1 MDSMEAPRYPS
12 RPKTLRATSRSWAR
26 RTAAGRRA
34 PPAPTGLFN
43 SDSPPL
49 KSMAPER
56 MLPFS
61 RLLVGNYRSAWYRTD
76 VHRSGKD
83 GAMIGFTLDEDQV
96 AAQKWVREFAQKEI
110 RPAAPH
116 YDETE
121 EFPWPVLKK
130 AAEIGLY
137 GRDYYQ
143 MVASDDTGLP
153 LVALMAQGTP
163 EQIGRFV
170 PEMFGTAGDP
180 RVGAFAVTEPGAG
193 SDVSSLR
200 TRAVRDGDDWV
211 LNGQKVFITNGG
223 IANVHIVVATV
234 DPSLGHRGQ
243 ASFVIPA
250 GTPGLRQG
258 KKERK
263 LGIRA
268 SHTAEVLLDDCRVPA
283 DCLLGGQ
290 ERLDA
295 KLARARDKRPS
306 RGSGALA
313 TFEATRPIVGAQA
326 VGIARAAFEF
336 ARDYARERVQ
346 FGKPIAA
353 QQGIAFKL
361 ADMATDIDAARL
373 LVWRA
378 SWMGRNGHPFTRAE
392 GSMSKLKAGETAVRV
407 TDEAIQIL
415 GGYGYIRD
423 FPVEKWH
430 RDAKIY
436 CLFEGTSEIQRL
448 VISRA
453 NGGLA

>member
-1 MDSMEAPRYPS
+1 
-12 RPKTLRATSRSWAR
+12 
-26 RTAAGRRA
+26 
-34 PPAPTGLFN
+34 
-43 SDSPPL
+43 
-49 KSMAPER
+49 

-61 RLLVGNYRSAWYRTD
+61 RLLVSNRAPERSI
-76 VHRSGKD
+76 SGKD
-83 GAMIGFTLDEDQV
+83 EVMIGFTLSEDQV
-96 AAQKWVREFAQKEI
+96 AAQKWAREFAQREI
-110 RPAAPH
+110 RPVAPH

-137 GRDYYQ
+137 GWDYYQ
-143 MVASDDTGLP
+143 MVAEDETGVLQPALVEELCWGCAGISLGILGTGLP

-170 PEMFGTAGDP
+170 PEMFGTPADP
-180 RVGAFAVTEPGAG
+180 KVAAFAVTEPGAG

-223 IANVHIVVATV
+223 IAGVHIVVATV

-306 RGSGALA
+306 RGSGA
-313 TFEATRPIVGAQA
+313 
-326 VGIARAAFEF
+326 
-336 ARDYARERVQ
+336 
-346 FGKPIAA
+346 
-353 QQGIAFKL
+353 
-361 ADMATDIDAARL
+361 
-373 LVWRA
+373 
-378 SWMGRNGHPFTRAE
+378 
-392 GSMSKLKAGETAVRV
+392 
-407 TDEAIQIL
+407 
-415 GGYGYIRD
+415 
-423 FPVEKWH
+423 
-430 RDAKIY
+430 
-436 CLFEGTSEIQRL
+436 
-448 VISRA
+448 
-453 NGGLA
+453 

>member
-1 MDSMEAPRYPS
+1 
-12 RPKTLRATSRSWAR
+12 
-26 RTAAGRRA
+26 
-34 PPAPTGLFN
+34 
-43 SDSPPL
+43 
-49 KSMAPER
+49 
-56 MLPFS
+56 
-61 RLLVGNYRSAWYRTD
+61 
-76 VHRSGKD
+76 
-83 GAMIGFTLDEDQV
+83 MIGFTLSEDQV

-110 RPAAPH
+110 RPVAPH

-121 EFPWPVLKK
+121 EFPWPVLRK

-137 GRDYYQ
+137 GKDYYQ
-143 MVASDDTGLP
+143 MVAEDETGVLQPALAEELTWGCAGIALAILGSGLP
-153 LVALMAQGTP
+153 LMALMLQGTP

-170 PEMFGTAGDP
+170 PEIFGTP
-180 RVGAFAVTEPGAG
+180 EEPQLGAFAVTEPGAG

-223 IANVHIVVATV
+223 IASVHIVVATV

-243 ASFVIPA
+243 ASFIVPA

-268 SHTAEVLLDDCRVPA
+268 SHTAEVLLDDCRLPA
-283 DCLLGGQ
+283 DCLLGGE
-290 ERLDA
+290 ERLQA
-295 KLARARDKRPS
+295 KLARAREKAPS
-306 RGSGALA
+306 RSSGALA
-313 TFEATRPIVGAQA
+313 TFEATRPVVGAQA

-346 FGKPIAA
+346 FGKPVAS
-353 QQGIAFKL
+353 QQAIAFKL
-361 ADMATDIDAARL
+361 ADMATEIDAARL
-373 LVWRA
+373 LCWRA
-378 SWMGRNGHPFTRAE
+378 AWMARNGLPFAHAE

-453 NGGLA
+453 NGGMA

>member
-1 MDSMEAPRYPS
+1 
-12 RPKTLRATSRSWAR
+12 
-26 RTAAGRRA
+26 
-34 PPAPTGLFN
+34 
-43 SDSPPL
+43 
-49 KSMAPER
+49 
-56 MLPFS
+56 
-61 RLLVGNYRSAWYRTD
+61 
-76 VHRSGKD
+76 
-83 GAMIGFTLDEDQV
+83 MIGFELSEDQV

-110 RPAAPH
+110 RPVAPH

-137 GRDYYQ
+137 GWDYYQ
-143 MVASDDTGLP
+143 MVAEDETGVLQPALVEELCWGCAGISLGILGTGLP

-170 PEMFGTAGDP
+170 PEMFGTPADP
-180 RVGAFAVTEPGAG
+180 KVAAFAVTEPGAG

-223 IANVHIVVATV
+223 IAGVHIVVATV

-268 SHTAEVLLDDCRVPA
+268 SHTAEVLLDDCRVPGEL
-283 DCLLGGQ
+283 LLGGQ
-290 ERLDA
+290 QRLEA
-295 KLARARDKRPS
+295 KLARAREKRPS
-306 RGSGALA
+306 RSSGALA

-361 ADMATDIDAARL
+361 ADMATEIDAARL

-378 SWMGRNGHPFTRAE
+378 AWMGRNGQPFARAE
-392 GSMSKLKAGETAVRV
+392 GSMSKLKAGEVAARV

-436 CLFEGTSEIQRL
+436 SLFEGTSEIQRL
-448 VISRA
+448 VLSRA
-453 NGGLA
+453 NGGMA

>member
-1 MDSMEAPRYPS
+1 
-12 RPKTLRATSRSWAR
+12 
-26 RTAAGRRA
+26 
-34 PPAPTGLFN
+34 
-43 SDSPPL
+43 
-49 KSMAPER
+49 
-56 MLPFS
+56 
-61 RLLVGNYRSAWYRTD
+61 
-76 VHRSGKD
+76 
-83 GAMIGFTLDEDQV
+83 MIGFALSEDQV
-96 AAQKWVREFAQKEI
+96 AAQKWAREFAEKEI
-110 RPAAPH
+110 RPVAPH

-121 EFPWPVLKK
+121 EFPWPVISK
-130 AAEIGLY
+130 AADIGLY
-137 GRDYYQ
+137 GMDFYRMIGEDETGILQ
-143 MVASDDTGLP
+143 PLLVEELCWGCAGISLGIFGTGLP
-153 LVALMAQGTP
+153 LVALMASGTPDQVARWTPELFGTP
-163 EQIGRFV
+163 E
-170 PEMFGTAGDP
+170 DP
-180 RVGAFAVTEPGAG
+180 KVGAFAVTEPGAG

-223 IANVHIVVATV
+223 IANVHVVVATV

-243 ASFVIPA
+243 ASFVIPP

-268 SHTAEVLLDDCRVPA
+268 SHTAEVLLEDCRLPA
-283 DCLLGGQ
+283 DCLLGGD
-290 ERLDA
+290 ERLQA
-295 KLARARDKRPS
+295 KLERARSAQAEAAKAAQAGTGATGGAAATQAAQA
-306 RGSGALA
+306 RGSSGALA

-346 FGKPIAA
+346 FGKLVA
-353 QQGIAFKL
+353 
-361 ADMATDIDAARL
+361 MATEIDAARL

-378 SWMGRNGHPFTRAE
+378 SWMARNGMGFSHAE

-407 TDEAIQIL
+407 TDEAIQVL

-453 NGGLA
+453 NGGMA

>member
-1 MDSMEAPRYPS
+1 
-12 RPKTLRATSRSWAR
+12 
-26 RTAAGRRA
+26 
-34 PPAPTGLFN
+34 
-43 SDSPPL
+43 
-49 KSMAPER
+49 
-56 MLPFS
+56 
-61 RLLVGNYRSAWYRTD
+61 
-76 VHRSGKD
+76 
-83 GAMIGFTLDEDQV
+83 MIGFALDEDQV

-110 RPAAPH
+110 RPVAPL
-116 YDETE
+116 YDESE
-121 EFPWPVLKK
+121 DFPWPVLKR

-137 GRDYYQ
+137 GQEYYQ
-143 MVASDDTGLP
+143 MVASDDTGVLQPALVEELCWGCAGISLAILGTGLP

-170 PEMFGTAGDP
+170 PEMFCTVDDP
-180 RVGAFAVTEPGAG
+180 KVGAFAVTEPGAG

-223 IANVHIVVATV
+223 IASVHIVVATV
-234 DPSLGHRGQ
+234 DPDLGHRGH

-268 SHTAEVLLDDCRVPA
+268 SHTAEVLLDDCRLPA

-295 KLARARDKRPS
+295 KLARARDKQPS

-326 VGIARAAFEF
+326 IGIARAAFEF
-336 ARDYARERVQ
+336 SRDYARERVQ

-361 ADMATDIDAARL
+361 ADMATDLDAARL

-378 SWMGRNGHPFTRAE
+378 SWMARNGHPFSRAE

>member
-121 EFPWPVLKK
+121 EIPWPVLKK
-130 AAEIGLY
+130 AA
-137 GRDYYQ
+137 
-143 MVASDDTGLP
+143 
-153 LVALMAQGTP
+153 
-163 EQIGRFV
+163 QIGRFV

-392 GSMSKLKAGETAVRV
+392 GSMSKLKAG
-407 TDEAIQIL
+407 
-415 GGYGYIRD
+415 
-423 FPVEKWH
+423 
-430 RDAKIY
+430 
-436 CLFEGTSEIQRL
+436 
-448 VISRA
+448 
-453 NGGLA
+453 

>member
-1 MDSMEAPRYPS
+1 
-12 RPKTLRATSRSWAR
+12 
-26 RTAAGRRA
+26 
-34 PPAPTGLFN
+34 
-43 SDSPPL
+43 
-49 KSMAPER
+49 
-56 MLPFS
+56 
-61 RLLVGNYRSAWYRTD
+61 
-76 VHRSGKD
+76 
-83 GAMIGFTLDEDQV
+83 MIGFALNEEQV
-96 AAQKWVREFAQKEI
+96 AAQKWVHEFAEKEI
-110 RPAAPH
+110 RPVAPY

-121 EFPWPVLKK
+121 EFPWPVIKK
-130 AAEIGLY
+130 AAQIGLY
-137 GRDYYQ
+137 GWDYYQ
-143 MVASDDTGLP
+143 MVGEDESGVLQPALVEELTWGCAGIALGILGTGLP
-153 LVALMAQGTP
+153 LVALLASGTP
-163 EQIGRFV
+163 EQVVRWT
-170 PEMFGTAGDP
+170 PEMFGTPEEP
-180 RVGAFAVTEPGAG
+180 RVAAFAVTEPGAG

-223 IANVHIVVATV
+223 IAAVHIVVATV
-234 DPSLGHRGQ
+234 DPELGHRGQ
-243 ASFVIPA
+243 ASFLVPP

-258 KKERK
+258 KKEKK

-268 SHTAEVLLDDCRVPA
+268 SHTAEVLLEDCRVPA

-295 KLARARDKRPS
+295 KLARAREKKPS
-306 RGSGALA
+306 RSSGALA
-313 TFEATRPIVGAQA
+313 TFEATRPVVGAQA

-336 ARDYARERVQ
+336 ARDYARERSQ
-346 FGKPIAA
+346 FGKPIAS
-353 QQGIAFKL
+353 QQAIAFKL
-361 ADMATDIDAARL
+361 ADMATEIDAARL

-378 SWMGRNGHPFTRAE
+378 AWMVRNGVPFEHAE
-392 GSMSKLKAGETAVRV
+392 GSMSKLKAGEVAVRV

-453 NGGLA
+453 NGGMA